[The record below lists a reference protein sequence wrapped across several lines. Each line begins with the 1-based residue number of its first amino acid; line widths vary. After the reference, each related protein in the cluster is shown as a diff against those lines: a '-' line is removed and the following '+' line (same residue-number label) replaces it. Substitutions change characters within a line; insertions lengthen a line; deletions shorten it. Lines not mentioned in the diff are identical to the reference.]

1 MPIKSGFKTTEFYMT
16 LIPTFVSMLVLAG
29 FIPVE
34 GQTQV
39 LEMVKD
45 AVAGIVAIVGIVSYI
60 TGRTEVKKAY
70 INREDPKTL
79 G

>member
-1 MPIKSGFKTTEFYMT
+1 MPIKSGFKTSEFYLT
-16 LIPTFVSMLVLAG
+16 LIPTIISMLVLAG
-29 FIPVE
+29 VVPVE
-34 GQTQV
+34 SQTQV

-70 INREDPKTL
+70 INSTDTKVL